1 MVQCDRSLVKSQY
14 SNGRARFPSIERHT
28 PSTISKLSRGKWL
41 VSHRHHSTGTP
52 QTQVT
57 AAICEKLPRTLARR
71 AARTITSM
79 VRCHHPNVWS
89 NSSSRIG
96 SASTPA
102 LCNNRSCPAS
112 ALRFAVWSNSSP
124 GIASNTPSGAASCCQ
139 VNDDLKRRAVELVR
153 WFIETQNCYTL
164 RLGFTFTRRNTFW
177 IHIQVSCRIKF
188 FATFRMEPS

>member
-1 MVQCDRSLVKSQY
+1 MANCPIAAMVQVNPSLVKSQY
-14 SNGRARFPSIERHT
+14 FNGRAHFPSIERHA

-52 QTQVT
+52 QTQVP

-71 AARTITSM
+71 ATRTTTSV
-79 VRCHHPNVWS
+79 VRCHNPNVWS

-112 ALRFAVWSNSSP
+112 ALRFAVWSNSS
-124 GIASNTPSGAASCCQ
+124 SRTN
-139 VNDDLKRRAVELVR
+139 
-153 WFIETQNCYTL
+153 L
-164 RLGFTFTRRNTFW
+164 RLV
-177 IHIQVSCRIKF
+177 VSCIRQLCRHQPYEGDINHQLRTQV
-188 FATFRMEPS
+188 AVANRPAGQPTPLH